1 MQLLSQDLNRQQ
13 TMFSNPN
20 VKLEK
25 CASLAQDY

>member
-1 MQLLSQDLNRQQ
+1 MQLLSQDLNRH